1 MFFISV
7 LQIYFIF
14 YFIFRCSRKYYYY
27 LSNEIGNIEN
37 ESNKDSDIL
46 SPIEIFEESRKMRF
60 LKTYESTKNTVNVLS
75 TDLPLHLISETNDT
89 ITVDR
94 ISMCSTVEM
103 MADLVSRFLDIYESM
118 SDDENEVISEDENEV
133 ISEDENEV
141 ISEDENE
148 VISEYNEEILSEYDD
163 EKAEDDEIMS
173 KEWNVNIDP
182 ILYERKG
189 LKQYLEN
196 NDNILENQWKSRK
209 LMESTPYGNIIM
221 QYNIFNE
228 GFVYYSD
235 QSGIPYSVLNAMAM
249 KYVLIFRCRDL
260 FIDESIIPHGNTSP
274 FITFILED
282 EKNEQNKRKEANK
295 SLTNLPHF
303 MEDSPFAILKDRS
316 SQNPSQC
323 TTHKPNPVI
332 PVIEKMKNKFIY
344 LGKIHNCDIL
354 QIIPKKKVECL
365 NTSTY
370 SNYKKMKILC
380 NINSPILDPM
390 NEYHENDRNYLMDR
404 FFL

>member
-1 MFFISV
+1 MNHIREMFFISV

-27 LSNEIGNIEN
+27 FSHEIVNIEN
-37 ESNKDSDIL
+37 ESNKDGDIL

-60 LKTYESTKNTVNVLS
+60 LKTYESTKNTVN
-75 TDLPLHLISETNDT
+75 LPLHLVSETNDT
-89 ITVDR
+89 ITIDR
-94 ISMCSTVEM
+94 MSMCSTVEM
-103 MADLVSRFLDIYESM
+103 MADSVSRFLDLYESI
-118 SDDENEVISEDENEV
+118 SDDENEVILDDENEI
-133 ISEDENEV
+133 ISDDEND
-141 ISEDENE
+141 S
-148 VISEYNEEILSEYDD
+148 ISEYNEEILSEYDD
-163 EKAEDDEIMS
+163 EITEDDEIMS
-173 KEWNVNIDP
+173 KEWNVNIDS

-295 SLTNLPHF
+295 SLTKLPHF
-303 MEDSPFAILKDRS
+303 MENSPFAILKDRS

-332 PVIEKMKNKFIY
+332 PVIEKRKNKFIC
-344 LGKIHNCDIL
+344 LGKIHNCNIL
-354 QIIPKKKVECL
+354 QIMPKKKVECL
-365 NTSTY
+365 NISTY
-370 SNYKKMKILC
+370 SNYKK
-380 NINSPILDPM
+380 NYTNTPILDPM
-390 NEYHENDRNYLMDR
+390 IECHENDRNYLMDR
-404 FFL
+404 LFL